1 MPSKPTIIA
10 AGTLL
15 FPQTKSVSQQNG
27 LNWAVARFAEQD
39 RSRVSQHSDNKTL
52 IVILD
57 RLIDPQDES
66 DRSIETF
73 VQ

>member
-1 MPSKPTIIA
+1 MRSKLTNIA

-15 FPQTKSVSQQNG
+15 FPQTMSAPRIG
-27 LNWAVARFAEQD
+27 LNWAVARFAKQD
-39 RSRVSQHSDNKTL
+39 RPGVSQHGDDKTL

-57 RLIDPQDES
+57 RLISPRDES